1 MADRVISYDFR
12 ARFDGFKSQVTA
24 AGRSVDD
31 FGKKLLEID
40 RRGEQM
46 RRGLVGL
53 GDTAGKVGLVAAGGL
68 AAATKAAI
76 DWESAWAG
84 VVKTTDGTASQM
96 AALEGEL
103 RELARTMPATH
114 QEIAATAEAAG
125 QLGVARED
133 VADFT
138 KTMIQLGETT
148 DLTADAAATAVA
160 QIANVMG
167 TAPDDIDRMGAAL
180 VALGNDGASTESQIL
195 SMAQRIS
202 GAGAQIGLT
211 EPEILAISNAVAS
224 VGIEAEAGGS
234 AVSTAF
240 TKMAMAVSSGGP
252 KLEKFAEIAGT
263 STTEF
268 QRLFKEAPAEAF
280 AAFTQGLDRI
290 NKSGGDVFGTLKEV
304 GLSDIR
310 VSQAMLSMAGA
321 GDLLTKSLTLGNKAW
336 SENSALAEE
345 FAKRAGTTA
354 SEVQVAWN
362 NVKDAGIELGATM
375 LPILSSAAS
384 TVTTLTDAFQSL
396 PGPIKTGTAAAAGI
410 TAVFGG
416 GLWFTAKTVSGIANM
431 RQNLAD
437 LGVSAGGARTRLL
450 ALNGVKFV
458 GLAAALTAVEQ
469 GMEKAFNTR
478 IDAVDLERNLE
489 ALADGRISDDLKNL
503 GDDIANLTSRTNR
516 VAEPIRELAQG
527 IFTLGQST
535 DTPLDKSAA
544 NIEQLDQALANM
556 VEGGDIEKARSTFA
570 DLLEVIRQGGGS
582 QVDAIPMFDAFGTAL
597 KNVKDSAEEAAPPIV
612 DSTGAVIDMGNAAA
626 GAVPLTEEMAEA
638 LKDGRD
644 AAYESASSFVN
655 LGDSLND
662 SKVSLGGWIAELE
675 KNAQAL
681 RDFTK
686 NSRQAAK
693 KGLDEGLVQSLQDAG
708 EEGALRMQQLAGASE
723 AEIKRANKAW
733 RGGQRA
739 TNEYANSVEDLLRK
753 LLDLPPRTSTDV
765 QVNDS
770 KATSSINAVE
780 SRLGELVRPRTI
792 PLSADVNLTG
802 AWAKLK
808 GFFAAA
814 SAGPKMQG
822 PVKPA
827 GSAEGST
834 VPHGG
839 PYEDRYPYLLAPGE
853 EVISNRFGQA
863 DRNRPLLK
871 AINAGLL
878 ADGGTAWRDGIPA
891 LASGGT
897 GKRGKARKN
906 ADLGAFIDVY
916 GIGDRSLKGFIKS
929 LEESKSALE
938 AESEARV
945 SLAAELGNTVAEM
958 FTSSL
963 GRSSSDVWSRGG
975 SWADIFGTLGADTA
989 GAGAY
994 SANVSKLQALGLD
1007 DPGAL
1012 NALLSQNDAASI
1024 ANLAAT
1030 GSAALVAQYEQQYQ
1044 IRAQAVGA
1052 LNTQVVA
1059 AQTAALS
1066 AAQAVTNAELT
1077 KVNAQLA
1084 QLNGIQ
1090 KGAPAATGKATAKA
1104 SNKGASK
1111 ASQSIRRG

>member
-1 MADRVISYDFR
+1 MADRSVVYRLR
-12 ARFDGFKSQVTA
+12 AEIGQFKAQMAQASASTKKFADDATA
-24 AGRSVDD
+24 AT
-31 FGKKLLEID
+31 KQ
-40 RRGEQM
+40 GEQF
-46 RRGLVGL
+46 RRGLSGIADVG
-53 GDTAGKVGLVAAGGL
+53 GRVGLVAAGGL

-84 VVKTTDGTASQM
+84 VMKTTDGTASQM

-202 GAGAQIGLT
+202 GAGAQIGLS

-268 QRLFKEAPAEAF
+268 QRLFKETPAEAF

-336 SENSALAEE
+336 SENSALLKE
-345 FAKRAGTTA
+345 FDQRAGTTA
-354 SEVQVAWN
+354 SQMQVAWN
-362 NVKDAGIELGATM
+362 NVKDAGIDMGAAV
-375 LPILSSAAS
+375 LPVLSEAAERVS
-384 TVTTLTDAFQSL
+384 DLTGAFQAL
-396 PGPIKTGTAAAAGI
+396 PGPVKSATSGLLGV

-416 GLWFTAKTVSGIANM
+416 GLWFTARAINGVAEM
-431 RQNLAD
+431 RQNIAD
-437 LGVSAGGARTRLL
+437 LGTTAPRAATALKGLGIAAG
-450 ALNGVKFV
+450 ALMG
-458 GLAAALTAVEQ
+458 AAAVGQIIESIRD
-469 GMEKAFNTR
+469 G
-478 IDAVDLERNLE
+478 
-489 ALADGRISDDLKNL
+489 AD
-503 GDDIANLTSRTNR
+503 
-516 VAEPIRELAQG
+516 
-527 IFTLGQST
+527 
-535 DTPLDKSAA
+535 SAA
-544 NIEQLDQALANM
+544 PS
-556 VEGGDIEKARSTFA
+556 VERLTKA
-570 DLLEVIRQGGGS
+570 LLEVDYASFKEQVGGIDLG
-582 QVDAIPMFDAFGTAL
+582 AILDTADTGAIERFSL
-597 KNVKDSAEEAAPPIV
+597 KLEEAAGPIATFGRAMMGTFGDPTEQYDRAAQSLESL
-612 DSTGAVIDMGNAAA
+612 DSALSGLVAKGGPERARQAFDDLAASAKLTADEKAQFLDLLPQFQEGLQGAANSASLDADATRDTADATRELGNAAA
-626 GAVPLTEEMAEA
+626 GAAPLTEEMAEA

-686 NSRQAAK
+686 NAREAGK

-733 RGGQRA
+733 RSGQRA
-739 TNEYANSVEDLLRK
+739 TDGYVDSVEDLLRK
-753 LLDLPPRTSTDV
+753 LLNLPPRTTVDV
-765 QVNDS
+765 KVNG
-770 KATSSINAVE
+770 VE
-780 SRLGELVRPRTI
+780 SA
-792 PLSADVNLTG
+792 LSAMDGLRRAIQGKPIIQKVEVRR
-802 AWAKLK
+802 KY
-808 GFFAAA
+808 
-814 SAGPKMQG
+814 GPNATVG
-822 PVKPA
+822 EPGGVGDLFG
-827 GSAEGST
+827 GSADGST

-863 DRNRPLLK
+863 DRHRPLLK

-878 ADGGTAWRDGIPA
+878 ADGGTAWYDGIPG

-897 GKRGKARKN
+897 GKQGKPGKN
-906 ADLGAFIDVY
+906 YVSALDWNLDLGVT
-916 GIGDRSLKGFIKS
+916 LKQWTAQLEKS
-929 LEESKSALE
+929 RDALQDE
-938 AESEARV
+938 TDARV
-945 SLAAELGNTVAEM
+945 SLASELGNTVAEM

-963 GRSSSDVWSRGG
+963 GKSSDIWSRGG
-975 SWADIFGTLGADTA
+975 SWADIFGTLDADTA

-1030 GSAALVAQYEQQYQ
+1030 ATAETVAQFEQRYQ

-1059 AQTAALS
+1059 AQTAAF
-1066 AAQAVTNAELT
+1066 AAEQAVTNAELV
-1077 KVNAQLA
+1077 KVNAQLSY
-1084 QLNGIQ
+1084 LNGIQ
-1090 KGAPAATGKATAKA
+1090 KSAPAATGRAVGKSSKKGAGKAMAKA
-1104 SNKGASK
+1104 
-1111 ASQSIRRG
+1111 RR